1 MEIIKEIKVSFG
13 IRLKQLLKEN
23 KMTQEQLAELV
34 GVTPNSVS
42 GWITGKSPLKQNKEL
57 ILNTIAN
64 KFDVDVDYLICKQVE
79 KRDRKVNLDNF
90 NHIDTTKLVEEIK
103 KIEVYD
109 KLLKLSNID
118 IEHRMESIGDPLE
131 EQGISNGKLIT
142 YQFYDETIESIALTY
157 EGKTKI
163 LSTEEYY
170 NFMDNILLFTK
181 FSVTQLLS
189 EDK

>member
-1 MEIIKEIKVSFG
+1 MKIIKEIKVSFG

-64 KFDVDVDYLICKQVE
+64 EFDVDVDYLICQQLDKRKE
-79 KRDRKVNLDNF
+79 KTDF
-90 NHIDTTKLVEEIK
+90 SHIDTTKLVEEIR
-103 KIEVYD
+103 KIELFE
-109 KLLKLSNID
+109 KFFKLSNID
-118 IEHRMESIGDPLE
+118 IEYIE
-131 EQGISNGKLIT
+131 EPMGEPTIDQDIVDGNIVTFT
-142 YQFYDETIESIALTY
+142 YCEEYKHSIALTY

-163 LSTEEYY
+163 LEQKEYE
-170 NFMDNILLFTK
+170 NFIDNILLFTK
-181 FSVTQLLS
+181 FSTNQLLAN
-189 EDK
+189 DN

>member
-1 MEIIKEIKVSFG
+1 MQITHEIKVSFG
-13 IRLKQLLKEN
+13 IRLKQLINDK
-23 KMTQEQLAELV
+23 KMTQEKLAELV

-64 KFDVDVDYLICKQVE
+64 EFDVDVDYLVCKQVE
-79 KRDRKVNLDNF
+79 KRKKELNF
-90 NHIDTTKLVEEIK
+90 NDIDTHKAFEEFKRFELYK
-103 KIEVYD
+103 KF
-109 KLLKLSNID
+109 LKLSNID
-118 IEHRMESIGDPLE
+118 IEIISEPIG
-131 EQGISNGKLIT
+131 EQVEGQDILDGKIIT
-142 YQFYDETIESIALTY
+142 YTYYEESKESIAVTY
-157 EGKTKI
+157 EGKTK
-163 LSTEEYY
+163 LLEVEEFE